1 MIKYSQKGSG
11 RMNTIGERI
20 YDIRK
25 KRNLSQGEL
34 ADKLDVSRQ
43 TVSKW
48 ENNMCLPE
56 VEKLLQLSEALGV
69 TTDYLLKGVAE
80 KDITSEKETVYV
92 YVKEPCDEKEE
103 KRLRSRRN
111 AGIVLLLVG
120 GVATVAL
127 LFAGLLIPAVLT
139 GAVCLVGIILAFG
152 EKHPILAAAWTVYV
166 VAMCCLSPLT
176 VLSPIMAFLPDLYNS
191 GEAIY
196 LIIPYLEWS
205 ILPVLIMFTLKAGR
219 GYVFRKK
226 NNK

>member
-1 MIKYSQKGSG
+1 
-11 RMNTIGERI
+11 MNTIGERI

-69 TTDYLLKGVAE
+69 TTDYILKGINE
-80 KDITSEKETVYV
+80 KESTAEKETVYV
-92 YVKEPCDEKEE
+92 YIKEPCDERAEE
-103 KRLRSRRN
+103 KHRSRRN
-111 AGIVLLLVG
+111 AGIVLLIVG
-120 GVATVAL
+120 GLATVVL
-127 LFAGLLIPAVLT
+127 LLVSLLIPAVLT

-152 EKHPILAAAWTVYV
+152 EKHPILAVAWTVYV
-166 VAMCCLSPLT
+166 VAMCCLSPFT
-176 VLSPIMAFLPDLYNS
+176 VLSPIMAFIPELYNWDD
-191 GEAIY
+191 AMY

-205 ILPVLIMFTLKAGR
+205 ILPVLIMFTLKAKR
-219 GYVFRKK
+219 GYDFKK
-226 NNK
+226 KDNG

>member
-1 MIKYSQKGSG
+1 
-11 RMNTIGERI
+11 MNTIGERI

-111 AGIVLLLVG
+111 AGIVFMVVG

-127 LFAGLLIPAVLT
+127 LVIGLLIPAILT
-139 GAVCLVGIILAFG
+139 GTVCLVGIILAFG
-152 EKHPILAAAWTVYV
+152 EKHPILTAAWTVYII
-166 VAMCCLSPLT
+166 AMCCLAPYM
-176 VLSPIMAFLPDLYNS
+176 VIGPIMVFIPELYNWHD
-191 GEAIY
+191 AVY

-205 ILPVLIMFTLKAGR
+205 ILPVLIMCTVKAKR
-219 GYVFRKK
+219 GYIFRKK
-226 NNK
+226 D